1 VGFMEVKLRPGTPED
16 ATECGRICYE
26 AFASV
31 ATAHG
36 FPPDFPS
43 SDAATDSMLG
53 LLSHPSVYSVVAEQE
68 AHVLGSN
75 FLDERSE
82 IAGIGP
88 VTVDPM
94 NQNVGVGRE
103 LMLDVMVRAKSK
115 GFAGMRLLQ
124 AAYHNR
130 SLSLYA
136 KLGFQPRESIVTLQG
151 EALRIS
157 IPGYDVRPASHD
169 DLDLCNRLCEVVHG
183 HDRAGEV
190 RDAIARETARVV
202 EHDGRIVGY
211 TTAVAFFGHSVAES
225 NDGLKA
231 LIGDAAQFPGPGF
244 LLPSRNAAAFRWCLE
259 HRLRVVQV
267 MILMT
272 MGLYNEADGV
282 YLPSILY

>member
-1 VGFMEVKLRPGTPED
+1 MEIKLRPGTPED

-26 AFASV
+26 AFASL

-43 SDAATDSMLG
+43 SDVAAEALLG
-53 LLSHPSVYSVVAEQE
+53 LLLHPSFYSVVAEQE
-68 AHVLGSN
+68 GRVVGSN
-75 FLDERSE
+75 FLDERSG
-82 IAGIGP
+82 IAGVGP

-94 NQNVGVGRE
+94 SQNAGVGRE
-103 LMLDVMVRAKSK
+103 LMLDVMDRAKSK
-115 GFAGMRLLQ
+115 GFPGVRLLQ

-130 SLSLYA
+130 SLSLYV

-151 EALRIS
+151 DALRIS
-157 IPGYDVRPASHD
+157 ITGFEVRPATHD
-169 DLDLCNRLCEVVHG
+169 DLDLCNRVCEGVHG

-190 RDAIARETARVV
+190 RDAIAQGTARVV

-231 LIGDAAQFPGPGF
+231 LIGDAADFAGPGF
-244 LLPSRNAAAFRWCLE
+244 LLPTRNAAAFRWCLE
-259 HRLRVVQV
+259 HGLRVVQP
-267 MILMT
+267 MTLMT
-272 MGLYNEADGV
+272 MGLYNEADGP